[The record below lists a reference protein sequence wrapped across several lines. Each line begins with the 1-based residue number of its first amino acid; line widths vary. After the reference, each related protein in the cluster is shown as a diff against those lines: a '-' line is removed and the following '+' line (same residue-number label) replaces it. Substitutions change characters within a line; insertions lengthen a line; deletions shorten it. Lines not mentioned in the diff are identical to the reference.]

1 LKSTIEKINNLVMG
15 QSMKDEVKRI
25 FLEYA
30 NRKPLIV
37 FENIGANLIA
47 SYSKEDNYPVSF
59 AMQLSGLNIKAI
71 PENYSIIDTMHATYK
86 KDCRVS
92 VYVEVMK

>member
-1 LKSTIEKINNLVMG
+1 MRSALEKIDALIMG

-25 FLEYA
+25 FEKYA

-37 FENIGANLIA
+37 FENVGANLIA

-59 AMQLSGLNIKAI
+59 TMQLSGLNIKAI
-71 PENYSIIDTMHATYK
+71 PENYSIIDTMHASYK
-86 KDCRVS
+86 KDCKVS